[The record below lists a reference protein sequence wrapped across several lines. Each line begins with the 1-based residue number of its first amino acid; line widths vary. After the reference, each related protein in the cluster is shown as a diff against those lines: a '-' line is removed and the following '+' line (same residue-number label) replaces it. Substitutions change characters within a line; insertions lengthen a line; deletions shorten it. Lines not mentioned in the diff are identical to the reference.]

1 MEVRMTVPTPVKN
14 VVSLGLRIA
23 ATLSFAAPLLTR
35 IALGNEF
42 FLTGRGKIEHI
53 DNFTAFFVDLGI
65 PFPALNAAFVARL
78 EYYGA
83 ILLVLGLLTRIAAAG
98 LLSTMVVALLTA
110 DKSDFLQAWSPS
122 TEKGPLDIAPF
133 VNLLLLL
140 WLVFSGPG
148 LLSLDA
154 LIARWLKLGDGKP
167 QTPQP

>member
-1 MEVRMTVPTPVKN
+1 MSAPAPVKN

-23 ATLSFAAPLLTR
+23 ATLSFVAPLLTR

-42 FLTGRGKIEHI
+42 FLTGRGKLEHL
-53 DNFTAFFVDLGI
+53 DNFTSFFVDLGI
-65 PFPALNAAFVARL
+65 PFPVLNAAFVARL

-83 ILLVLGLLTRIAAAG
+83 ILLVVGLLTRIAAAG

-110 DKSDFLQAWSPS
+110 DRNDFLQAWSPS

-140 WLVFSGPG
+140 WLTLSGPG
-148 LLSLDA
+148 LVSLDA
-154 LIARWLKLGDGKP
+154 LLARWLGLARNEPP

>member
-1 MEVRMTVPTPVKN
+1 MSAPATVKN
-14 VVSLGLRIA
+14 AISLGLRIA
-23 ATLSFAAPLLTR
+23 ATLSFVAPLLTR

-42 FLTGRGKIEHI
+42 FLTGSGKIENI
-53 DNFTAFFVDLGI
+53 DNFTSFFVDLGI

-83 ILLVLGLLTRIAAAG
+83 ILLVVGLLTRLAAAG

-110 DKSDFLQAWSPS
+110 DKADFLQAWSPS

-140 WLVFSGPG
+140 WLVISGPG
-148 LLSLDA
+148 LVSLDA
-154 LIARWLKLGDGKP
+154 LLARWLGIGGNEPP